1 MKKIKY
7 LFFFILFL
15 SFSKVVHADGLNCN
29 FALFNVY
36 NRLLDN
42 YDVWYLNEDTQNRDI
57 GSPTYESVGFA
68 TRSKIGNTCISSYEM
83 NSQFVSNQFYGYV
96 IGFYDN
102 GNGSRI
108 FLPAGQEQAIT
119 LYLDTRAY
127 NLYNSYGLRLEA
139 YDTPD
144 GSSRVIK
151 TFNYADNC
159 KAENHTIGS
168 SSFTYKC
175 DFKYSFPT
183 DKYLTFYVRSS
194 TAMTNYL
201 ALSIGYSLSNY
212 YDNINDAINNM
223 TDKITQEQDKT
234 NQKLDDLN
242 NSITNDNVD
251 TSINKA
257 NDFFSGFTTD
267 TFGLT
272 SIITS
277 PLNLIASITSSSC
290 SPLPLQVPFLENTTF
305 NLPCMSSIY
314 QDYFGSFLTIY
325 QTITF
330 GITAYWVCI
339 KIFALVKSF
348 KDPESDKIE
357 VLDL

>member
-15 SFSKVVHADGLNCN
+15 SFCKGVHADSLGCY

-36 NRLLDN
+36 NSATETYDDWHLTEEYNIRNGPTSLD
-42 YDVWYLNEDTQNRDI
+42 DSVGTATVERI
-57 GSPTYESVGFA
+57 GS
-68 TRSKIGNTCISSYEM
+68 NCISIFNMTSTYY
-83 NSQFVSNQFYGYV
+83 NNNFYGYV
-96 IGFYDN
+96 IGFYNN
-102 GNGSRI
+102 GKGSRI
-108 FLPAGQEQAIT
+108 FSSPGEEKVFKLFLT
-119 LYLDTRAY
+119 NTYY
-127 NLYNSYGLRLEA
+127 NALKSGYFKIDV
-139 YDTPD
+139 YDTSTTTTKRTQLKYKYTD
-144 GSSRVIK
+144 YCK
-151 TFNYADNC
+151 TNTNQVGD
-159 KAENHTIGS
+159 I
-168 SSFTYKC
+168 SFTIEC
-175 DFKYSFPT
+175 NFPYT
-183 DKYLTFYVRSS
+183 FTQDSYLTFYPTN
-194 TAMTNYL
+194 TALTLYNTGLAYRIDTN
-201 ALSIGYSLSNY
+201 
-212 YDNINDAINNM
+212 YDNINDSINDM

-234 NQKLDDLN
+234 NQKLDDIN

-314 QDYFGSFLTIY
+314 QEHFGSFLTIY